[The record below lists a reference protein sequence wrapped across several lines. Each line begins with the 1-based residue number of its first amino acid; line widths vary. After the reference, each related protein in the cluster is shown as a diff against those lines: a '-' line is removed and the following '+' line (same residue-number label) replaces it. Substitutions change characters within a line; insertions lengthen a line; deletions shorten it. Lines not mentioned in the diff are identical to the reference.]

1 MPVRIAGMIRFH
13 FWLLAIAL
21 LLPTPAMAWGNT
33 GHRLVARLAET
44 QLTNQARAQLRDLLA
59 GESDAS
65 LAGIA
70 NWADELRGSDPDLGK
85 RSASWH
91 YVNLGEHGCHYE
103 LQRDC
108 PGGNCVVEALQRQ
121 TAILAD
127 ARQPRAERLQA
138 LKFVVHLVGDAHQ
151 PLHAGYAH
159 DRGGN
164 TFQVNLN
171 GKGSNLHS
179 LWDSGLLATS
189 GLDEDAL
196 LRRLRSLQGKA
207 RVAQRAP
214 PGKVVHWVERACRIA
229 MQPGFYPASAKIGD
243 AYARAWLPVAEQRLL
258 DAGTQL
264 AAVLNASLAH

>member
-13 FWLLAIAL
+13 FWLLTIAL

-70 NWADELRGSDPDLGK
+70 NWADELRGSDPGLGK

-91 YVNLGEHGCHYE
+91 YVNLGEHGCHYD

-108 PGGNCVVEALQRQ
+108 PDGNCVVEALQRQ

-207 RVAQRAP
+207 RVAQRTP
-214 PGKVVHWVERACRIA
+214 PGKVVHWVERACHIA
-229 MQPGFYPASAKIGD
+229 MQPGFYPASAKIGG
-243 AYARAWLPVAEQRLL
+243 AYAQAWLPVAEQRLL